1 MRHGNWG
8 NEIYISCVIPN
19 FTFLFISAPGGV
31 LGEVVLG
38 SILMPFG
45 M

>member
-8 NEIYISCVIPN
+8 NEIYFLCFSKLQ
-19 FTFLFISAPGGV
+19 FLFISAPGGV